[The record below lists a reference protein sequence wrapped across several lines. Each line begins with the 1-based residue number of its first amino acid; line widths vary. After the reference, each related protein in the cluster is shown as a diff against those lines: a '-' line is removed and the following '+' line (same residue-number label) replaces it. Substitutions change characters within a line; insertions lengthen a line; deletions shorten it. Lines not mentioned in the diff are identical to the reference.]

1 MATASCPECGEP
13 VPSQAGF
20 CPSCGHAL
28 DDGSASRESSSESGV
43 SARNLTA
50 VTHLLALFTWI
61 LGPLIVLLVSDD
73 EFVIRNA
80 KNALAWQLMF
90 LVYAII
96 SMILLVILVGALLLV
111 VVGLLDTIFC
121 IIAAVKA
128 AEGEAWEYPL
138 TPTI

>member
-1 MATASCPECGEP
+1 MTSAACPECDEP

-20 CPSCGHAL
+20 CPNCGQEL
-28 DDGSASRESSSESGV
+28 GNGSASGENSPESDA
-43 SARNLTA
+43 SARNLAA

-73 EFVIRNA
+73 EFVTRNA
-80 KNALAWQLMF
+80 KNALAWQVMF

-96 SMILLVILVGALLLV
+96 SMILLVILVGAILLI

-121 IIAAVKA
+121 IVAAVKA
-128 AEGEAWEYPL
+128 TEGEAWEYPL